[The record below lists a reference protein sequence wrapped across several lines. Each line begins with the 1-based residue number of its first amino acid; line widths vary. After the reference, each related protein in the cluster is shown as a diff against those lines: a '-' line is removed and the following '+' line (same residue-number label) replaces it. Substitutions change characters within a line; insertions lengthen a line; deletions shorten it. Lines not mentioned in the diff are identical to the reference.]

1 MLPSGNGIS
10 NCPLYYEKLE
20 GTFWGLETIC
30 RRGGGYGIGACSKK
44 SGGST
49 TPRIARS
56 LVLLLVVLWNQHKFQ
71 TFTIRLFA
79 LGDPQWRTTIQWL
92 RRDQLKPVVLL
103 LSVVQVP
110 CKTKE
115 YV

>member
-1 MLPSGNGIS
+1 MV
-10 NCPLYYEKLE
+10 
-20 GTFWGLETIC
+20 
-30 RRGGGYGIGACSKK
+30 
-44 SGGST
+44 
-49 TPRIARS
+49 
-56 LVLLLVVLWNQHKFQ
+56 LVLVLRRVEALRHKEWNQHKFQ

-92 RRDQLKPVVLL
+92 TRDQLKPVVLI

-110 CKTKE
+110 SKTKE